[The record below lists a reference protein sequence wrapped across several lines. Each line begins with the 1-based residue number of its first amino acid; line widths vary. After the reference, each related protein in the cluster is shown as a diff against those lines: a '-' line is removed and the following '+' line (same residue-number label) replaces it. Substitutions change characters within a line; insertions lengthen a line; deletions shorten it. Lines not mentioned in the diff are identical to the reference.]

1 MYLYTRFVSSGTK
14 TKEGVMKPKLYYKNE
29 HIGCS
34 KYKTKEEATFYF
46 EEPKGSK
53 NIFQEE
59 TCKNNLMIFV
69 ISGTIKIKSH
79 YFKNKIICEGEMFTI
94 PKDFAYRITTSDET
108 RLLFFYF
115 DSPSSSC
122 SKQVLNSY
130 RKLVLDSEYKGTS
143 LPIKQSINE
152 FITLLDTYLTAGA
165 SCAHLHD
172 LKKEEL
178 FLNLRW
184 FYSKE
189 DLAHLMYPILKHT
202 CSFRRFVLDNC
213 EKVNNV
219 SEMIE
224 YSNLS
229 KSVFYEKFK
238 KEFGIS
244 AKQWMVNRLKH
255 KILYRIAEPDITAKD
270 LMSEFNFSSPE
281 HLNSFCKKQ
290 FGMTPTDLIKSHK
303 TAS

>member
-1 MYLYTRFVSSGTK
+1 MI
-14 TKEGVMKPKLYYKNE
+14 PKLHYKNE
-29 HIGCS
+29 HVGCS
-34 KYKTKEEATFYF
+34 KYKSKEDAAFFF
-46 EEPKGSK
+46 ESTSDAACIYKE
-53 NIFQEE
+53 NA
-59 TCKNNLMIFV
+59 CKNNLLMFV
-69 ISGTIKIKSH
+69 VEGSIRIKSH
-79 YFKNKIICEGEMFTI
+79 YFRNRKIGKDEMFAI
-94 PKDFAYRITTSDET
+94 PKDFSYQITTSGKT

-115 DSPSSSC
+115 DSPASSC

-130 RKLVLDSEYKGTS
+130 RKLVLESEYKGTA
-143 LPIKQSINE
+143 LMIKTPVQE
-152 FITLLDTYLTAGA
+152 FIQLLDIYLTAGA

-172 LKKEEL
+172 LKKEEV

-189 DLAHLMYPILKHT
+189 DLAHLFFPILKHT

-219 SEMIE
+219 TEMIE

-238 KEFGIS
+238 KEFGVS
-244 AKQWMVNRLKH
+244 AKQWMVNRLKN
-255 KILYRIAEPDITAKD
+255 KMLFRVSEPDITAKD

-290 FGMTPTDLIKSHK
+290 FGMTPTDLIRTHQN
-303 TAS
+303 AS

>member
-1 MYLYTRFVSSGTK
+1 
-14 TKEGVMKPKLYYKNE
+14 MKPKLYYKNE
-29 HIGCS
+29 HICCS
-34 KYKTKEEATFYF
+34 KYKKKEDATFYF
-46 EEPKGSK
+46 EQTDEY
-53 NIFQEE
+53 IFQEE
-59 TCKNNLMIFV
+59 SCKNNLMIF
-69 ISGTIKIKSH
+69 IINGSIRIKSH
-79 YFKNKIICEGEMFTI
+79 YFDNKIIHNGEMFTI
-94 PKDFAYRITTSDET
+94 PKNFSYQIATSKKSKI
-108 RLLFFYF
+108 LFFYF

-130 RKLVLDSEYKGTS
+130 RKLVLDSDYKGTS
-143 LPIKQSINE
+143 LPIKQSVSK
-152 FITLLDTYLTAGA
+152 FISLLDIYLTAGA
-165 SCAHLHD
+165 SCTHLHD

-189 DLAHLMYPILKHT
+189 DLAHLLYPILKHT

-219 SEMIE
+219 TEMIE

-229 KSVFYEKFK
+229 KSLFYEKFK
-238 KEFGIS
+238 KEFGMP
-244 AKQWMVNRLKH
+244 AKQWMVDRLKH

-270 LMSEFNFSSPE
+270 LMNEFNFSSPE

-290 FGMTPTDLIKSHK
+290 FGMTPTDLIKSHRP
-303 TAS
+303 AS